1 MTVQAQARQIIED
14 ATAQTK
20 QKIATLQAKSRRETL
35 AYQQSV
41 KDELTEQKSDI
52 AVREQRRQQREQLLN
67 QMAVRL
73 DDQTSLLDERSQTN
87 HQQRQKIHD
96 LRDQATAL
104 RDKRVTTLAEQAAMS
119 TKEAEEVVLQD
130 TDLALKRD
138 RDIEVKALNDDA
150 EGQRGE
156 VGQGRGL
163 SGDREWAARPAQG
176 TPRAHGYR
184 AQRRGPQ

>member
-1 MTVQAQARQIIED
+1 LLVTGLIIGLLVIGLILGYLVRRHRHIQELMTVQAQARQIIED

-130 TDLALKRD
+130 YRFG
-138 RDIEVKALNDDA
+138 VKT
-150 EGQRGE
+150 RPRYR
-156 VGQGRGL
+156 GQG
-163 SGDREWAARPAQG
+163 
-176 TPRAHGYR
+176 
-184 AQRRGPQ
+184 AQR